1 MRTLLFALMAGVVAL
16 PAMAQ
21 TSPGPVLYA
30 SPADVA
36 AAVARAKAAPTLS
49 AEVMVALPP
58 LRVAAEYRS
67 KPTPASVHEKN
78 IELVSVLSGSGTL
91 IMGGTLK
98 DEKRRDAANLTGTG
112 IDGGHSYELVTG
124 SYIFIPAGM
133 PHYFA
138 SIGKDGLATTT
149 IYIPAG
155 Q

>member
-1 MRTLLFALMAGVVAL
+1 MRTAFFVTVLTVMAL

-21 TSPGPVLYA
+21 TSPAPLLYA

-36 AAVARAKAAPTLS
+36 AAAARSKAAAALS
-49 AEVMVALPP
+49 AEVVVASPP
-58 LRVAAEYRS
+58 LRVAVEYRG

-78 IELVSVLSGSGTL
+78 NELINVLGGSGTL

-98 DEKRRDAANLTGTG
+98 DEKRRDAANMTGTG
-112 IDGGHSYELVTG
+112 IDGGRSYELLKG

-138 SIGKDGLATTT
+138 TIGTDGLTITT
-149 IYIPAG
+149 IYIPAV